1 MCTCMYLT
9 VVWKIVCDHAPMCL
23 NTFPYCSQLGARL
36 LELVIIMCVINAY
49 NVTFKAEFV
58 LFHLNRGDD
67 LFNWFVYSSEE
78 GKTKIQTGLH
88 LSKHICTYNTTF
100 LCLLCSNWTVAHAAT
115 WNLFVYLIHHLYI
128 LIYPS
133 VDHQYSGP
141 IKMRLI
147 LDQLKYHTCRL
158 IKLTI
163 GSYISVHSSRY
174 EARRKFRE
182 HKRWVRVTQG
192 IAESNSSFLSFN
204 LMEIFFFSRDLFADV
219 MSVPNRNMKH
229 IHWIEFD

>member
-1 MCTCMYLT
+1 MCTCTYLT
-9 VVWKIVCDHAPMCL
+9 VVWKIVCDHAPMWL
-23 NTFPYCSQLGARL
+23 NALPYCSQLGARL
-36 LELVIIMCVINAY
+36 LELVIIMCVINAC

-163 GSYISVHSSRY
+163 GSYVSVHSSRY

-182 HKRWVRVTQG
+182 HERCVRVAQG
-192 IAESNSSFLSFN
+192 IAESNSSFLSA
-204 LMEIFFFSRDLFADV
+204 LQTSQVL
-219 MSVPNRNMKH
+219 H
-229 IHWIEFD
+229 ISMNTQLTYEQIVL